1 MGKSAHGDRSHPP
14 KCDGT
19 AASFP
24 NWKTKV
30 ETRAMKS
37 DDYLEMLT
45 KVKPKDIP
53 EEGKA
58 KKKMFKREK
67 KALKRKIGRAHV

>member
-14 KCDGT
+14 KYDGT
-19 AASFP
+19 AALFP
-24 NWKTKV
+24 NWKTKI

-37 DDYLEMLT
+37 DYLEMLT
-45 KVKPKDIP
+45 KVMPKDIL

-58 KKKMFKREK
+58 KKKMRKEGSEK
-67 KALKRKIGRAHV
+67 E